1 MAQLAVQESQTE
13 QITDCTSIQPVNQ
26 FGILL
31 VNPNP
36 PAPTHLLKSLCLA
49 VFPCHKE
56 TASSVQYAA
65 KPEGEGPHS
74 IAIIAAALQIH
85 QCGS

>member
-31 VNPNP
+31 VN
-36 PAPTHLLKSLCLA
+36 LLKSLCLA

-56 TASSVQYAA
+56 TALSVQYAA

-74 IAIIAAALQIH
+74 IAIISAALQIH